1 MADASFGHI
10 GNRVHSLYAEYNGY
24 VDCVVITSDVN
35 IRYFTDINVSEAILV
50 AVRTGG
56 WCYLFVDSRYYEDAC
71 REATN
76 CEVVLLKDRKKQL
89 SECFEKHGVTKV
101 GIETD
106 YVTVNEFRRLK
117 NDFTNVEI
125 LDSDFVSSAIKA
137 LRLKKSDSE
146 LSKIHKAQLISEQAL
161 DCLIKND
168 IQEGVSE
175 RYLAAKYCEYI
186 SRFGAE
192 KTSFDTIVLFGSN
205 SSKPHGVPSN
215 RTLKKGNNIL
225 IDCGAKY
232 YGYCSDMTR
241 NIFFGTPTEKYL
253 NVYNIVLEAQKKA
266 LEKVGFRSKLKDI
279 DAAARDYISEQG
291 YGDKFGHATGHGVG
305 MDIHEIPSVAPQ
317 KRFVNSALFDRMV
330 ITIEPG
336 IYLPGEFGVRI
347 EDLVAI
353 KEEKVYNLTN
363 FSKELIVL

>member
-1 MADASFGHI
+1 MSDTPYI
-10 GNRVHSLYAEYNGY
+10 GNYVHSLYDKYNGY
-24 VDCVVITSDVN
+24 VDCIILTSDVN
-35 IRYFTDINVSEAILV
+35 IRYFTDINVSEAIFV
-50 AVRTGG
+50 AARTGA

-76 CEVVLLKDRKKQL
+76 CEVVLLKNRKKQL
-89 SECFEKHGVTKV
+89 SECFEKHGITKI
-101 GIETD
+101 GIETN
-106 YVTVNEFRRLK
+106 YVTVSELRKLK
-117 NDFTNVEI
+117 MDFPNVEI
-125 LDSDFVSSAIKA
+125 IDNDFVSSAIEE
-137 LRLKKSDSE
+137 LRIKKTDSE
-146 LSKIHKAQLISEQAL
+146 LSKIRKAQLISEQAL

-175 RYLAAKYCEYI
+175 RYLVAKYCEYI
-186 SRFGAE
+186 ARFGAE
-192 KTSFDTIVLFGSN
+192 KPSFDTIVLFGSN

-215 RTLKKGNNIL
+215 KTLKRGNNIL

-241 NIFFGTPTEKYL
+241 NIFFGTPTEKYV

-266 LEKVGFRSKLKDI
+266 LEKATFKARLGDV
-279 DAAARDYISEQG
+279 DAAARDYIKEQG

-305 MDIHEIPSVAPQ
+305 MDIHEYPSISP
-317 KRFVNSALFDRMV
+317 KEPFVYPTLHDRMV
-330 ITIEPG
+330 VTIEPG

-347 EDLVAI
+347 EDLIAI
-353 KEEKVYNLTN
+353 REDKVYNLTN